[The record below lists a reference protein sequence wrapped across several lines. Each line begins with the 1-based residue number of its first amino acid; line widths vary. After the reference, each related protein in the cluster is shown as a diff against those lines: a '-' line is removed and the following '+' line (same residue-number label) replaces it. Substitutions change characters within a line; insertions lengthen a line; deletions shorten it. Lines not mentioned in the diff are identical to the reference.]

1 MGIQNSK
8 KKKEKKWKKYTDIGP
23 SPGLTYDGLQTPWHH
38 LQGMKGLPTR
48 SIVNS
53 PKYYYS
59 DFNVAMNTPNTM
71 PPMNTKC
78 SAPPSVYRGGAGS
91 WPPSLGE
98 LSSDN
103 YLKINLD
110 NHPDVTKLQNEQN
123 ARRENMEQRINKIRT
138 SAIQAAERR
147 KFAEMFKAVPKETQT
162 SACTSHL
169 LQETSLALSNLS
181 TNPSPNPVRSINS
194 NNSSNKSA
202 RGSGCRIFSSRSK
215 ISAASHH
222 MDNDDDDK
230 GEIIPVQILSEGQK
244 PPLNKDQ
251 ITFGSLRF
259 NDPMMYLLLPV
270 LLPMFIIVCIIR
282 GLGHTGAGS
291 MWSTIGGP
299 GCNSTD
305 PDSPTQ
311 SSSLPSPSSSSLFGD
326 RSLPGSS
333 SSCSSQDASCDNTPK
348 LRKKR

>member
-23 SPGLTYDGLQTPWHH
+23 SPGLTYDGLQTPWHQ
-38 LQGMKGLPTR
+38 LQGMKGLPAR

-59 DFNVAMNTPNTM
+59 DFNVAMNAPNTM
-71 PPMNTKC
+71 PAMNSKC
-78 SAPPSVYRGGAGS
+78 SASPSVYRGGAGS
-91 WPPSLGE
+91 WPPSLEE

-147 KFAEMFKAVPKETQT
+147 KFAEMFKAVPKETET
-162 SACTSHL
+162 SACTPHHATSHL

-181 TNPSPNPVRSINS
+181 STNLSPTSNTGSSSS
-194 NNSSNKSA
+194 NNDPSNKSA

-215 ISAASHH
+215 LSAASRH

-230 GEIIPVQILSEGQK
+230 GEIIPVKILSKGQK
-244 PPLNKDQ
+244 PPPNKDQ

-259 NDPMMYLLLPV
+259 
-270 LLPMFIIVCIIR
+270 
-282 GLGHTGAGS
+282 S
-291 MWSTIGGP
+291 E
-299 GCNSTD
+299 
-305 PDSPTQ
+305 
-311 SSSLPSPSSSSLFGD
+311 
-326 RSLPGSS
+326 
-333 SSCSSQDASCDNTPK
+333 
-348 LRKKR
+348 